1 MVVVA
6 SGINKRTSVALPL
19 IRGLADNRV
28 EIKQQLGNICW
39 QKRVDKVIANKQLIL
54 FFFFLFG
61 DVTSSFSFAC
71 NNARAP

>member
-28 EIKQQLGNICW
+28 EIKQQLFAG
-39 QKRVDKVIANKQLIL
+39 KRESTKLL
-54 FFFFLFG
+54 L
-61 DVTSSFSFAC
+61 T
-71 NNARAP
+71 NN